1 MYLTKA
7 QVNLRLNNSLKVEPK
22 SRNPI
27 QGVRQTREEKVLIG
41 VLSKFDS
48 QENIAREFKTTQQNV
63 SLVSRGMTSVTH
75 FDPSL
80 REEIDAAVPKTTKSV
95 SDKALDVLMSA
106 IGVVED
112 TIGGTKKATEASMV
126 ARNMASVYKEM
137 SPSSSNAGGSRIQ
150 ININAPNQKS
160 ERDYESLEVVNL

>member
-1 MYLTKA
+1 VYLTKA

-22 SRNPI
+22 VRGPI
-27 QGVRQTREEKVLIG
+27 QGVRQTRDEKVLIG

-63 SLVSRGMTSVTH
+63 SLVSRGMVSNQK

-80 REEIDAAVPKTTKSV
+80 REEIDAATPKTKSV

-106 IGVVED
+106 IGVVGD

-137 SPSSSNAGGSRIQ
+137 SPSGSNAGGSRIQ